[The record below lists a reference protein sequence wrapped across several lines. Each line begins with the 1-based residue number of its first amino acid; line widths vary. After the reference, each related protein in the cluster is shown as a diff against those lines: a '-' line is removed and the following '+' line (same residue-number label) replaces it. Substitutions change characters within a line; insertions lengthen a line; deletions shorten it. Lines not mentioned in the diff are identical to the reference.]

1 MNTQNNK
8 IQNQNNSFS
17 QNDNKNYF
25 TYIKTEKKKIL
36 WLIFSSFLF
45 AFASTSL
52 LTKASTLQ
60 SGLSA
65 VSMTISLILPI
76 TKPYL
81 NFIYLGLNIPLII
94 IFWKKVKRNYLF
106 ATLTFLVSNAIFGFF
121 IGFDFGTLVGGKEMS
136 FDYIVSQNIFIFCP
150 PTNIYEAE
158 YANEHHIKNLM
169 TVNWNE
175 YNKWL
180 FDNDKLGIFAFAP
193 INNGKTLGVE
203 KGWPIFV
210 YTLTAVSLL
219 GVSGATA
226 WKCGGSTGGTD
237 IIAYYY
243 STKKKKPVGTFL
255 MIIGSLIV
263 TFSLIVIWL
272 LSSWGPNSI
281 KHNINGFESFI
292 GLQTLSSALYVVL
305 YGKILNAIYPKYAK
319 QVIKIDTLNLE
330 LIKDFFKNINYNHP
344 YKIHTLTSGKTGQNI
359 YSIET
364 VVLLLEAEDLIK
376 EIKKVDPSAWVSKLD
391 VRKTYGGFDY
401 SKVE

>member
-1 MNTQNNK
+1 MC
-8 IQNQNNSFS
+8 IR
-17 QNDNKNYF
+17 
-25 TYIKTEKKKIL
+25 
-36 WLIFSSFLF
+36 
-45 AFASTSL
+45 
-52 LTKASTLQ
+52 
-60 SGLSA
+60 
-65 VSMTISLILPI
+65 VSPI

-81 NFIYLGLNIPLII
+81 NFIYLGLNIPLIL

-121 IGFDFGTLVGGKEMS
+121 IGFDFGTLAGGKEMS
-136 FDYIVSQNIFIFCP
+136 FDYIVSQNVLIFCP
-150 PTNIYEAE
+150 PTNIYETQ
-158 YANEHHIKNLM
+158 YANQMGIKNLM
-169 TVNWNE
+169 TVSWNE
-175 YNKWL
+175 YNEWL
-180 FDNDKLGIFAFAP
+180 TNLVHPTFAFEP

-210 YTLTAVSLL
+210 YTLSAVSLL
-219 GVSGATA
+219 GIAGASA

-272 LSSWGPNSI
+272 LSSWGPESI
-281 KHNINGFESFI
+281 KVNINGFESFV
-292 GLQTLSSALYVVL
+292 GLQTLSSAIYVVL

-319 QVIKIDTLNLE
+319 QVIKIDTVNLE
-330 LIKDFFKNINYNHP
+330 LIKEFFKNTNYNHP

-364 VVLLLEAEDLIK
+364 VVLLLEAEELIK
-376 EIKKVDPSAWVSKLD
+376 EIKKADPSAWVSKLD